1 MWFGRLRSRSCRVP
15 MMGLPQRQ
23 IRNRC
28 FWAESI
34 GSMAFPA
41 AASRLEVIGALMA
54 LSPTERDLPG
64 QCGEDE
70 GTMTN
75 KTPANQFRTLRLCG
89 SFIGLALALGACTAG
104 ADLTASVPDD
114 YRLPHPIAIHEGDR
128 SLVVFVIPGRAA
140 RPPPPLS
147 SILRLHPH
155 KL

>member
-41 AASRLEVIGALMA
+41 AASRLEAIGALMA

-70 GTMTN
+70 ATMTT
-75 KTPANQFRTLRLCG
+75 KTPPNQYGTLRLNET
-89 SFIGLALALGACTAG
+89 FLDHPLPLRACTAW
-104 ADLTASVPDD
+104 AN
-114 YRLPHPIAIHEGDR
+114 LPP
-128 SLVVFVIPGRAA
+128 
-140 RPPPPLS
+140 
-147 SILRLHPH
+147 
-155 KL
+155 

>member
-1 MWFGRLRSRSCRVP
+1 MSFGRLRSRSCRVP
-15 MMGLPQRQ
+15 MMGLPQHQ

-28 FWAESI
+28 SWAGLI

-41 AASRLEVIGALMA
+41 AASRLEAIGAPMV

-89 SFIGLALALGACTAG
+89 GFFG
-104 ADLTASVPDD
+104 
-114 YRLPHPIAIHEGDR
+114 
-128 SLVVFVIPGRAA
+128 
-140 RPPPPLS
+140 PPPPLGAVTTGEGFTARVPQS
-147 SILRLHPH
+147 S
-155 KL
+155 